1 MYNIEY
7 KLKTY
12 EEVQDKLN
20 KITTSSNKYP
30 VFKCDNLGYSSCGFP
45 IEHYKIGNGPI
56 HITYMGG
63 CHGNEIISVDYV
75 LQLMNNIAKGNM
87 PNFDEKTF
95 TIDFIPIQNPE
106 GYMITTYA
114 INSKTKNMTEEEF
127 ERFSKEYYLAFREDD
142 INVSKVNKF
151 LQLFLTTFNI
161 EDKLLLTNFWI
172 YFQNKDIS
180 IEALFMYFVN
190 HYDINRK
197 ELIEF
202 LQTNFTNTI
211 HKERKHTKI
220 FNDLTFDCIP
230 ELSDKHKLL
239 KKKVMLLYKQNN
251 FPIGTL
257 ANFYANSDGVN
268 LNDNNPY
275 YYEMMKRKIESSKK
289 VLGNMRDNH
298 ITKSVPGPIGMPNY
312 DMNKPFIYSNEN
324 EALFNFLNQQEER
337 KENFAFFNCHGTG
350 GLLYIYPVCI
360 ENDKTT
366 PRDFSFYINNR
377 IATDYTN
384 KTGEVYFE
392 NTSKFDPYKTAG
404 YPEQITGVGDVLRKK
419 YIASFI
425 LELSKMG
432 GNPLSPYGDKNNNY
446 MLTMKSNFEAFNKT
460 LKTIQHLQELYET
473 SYTMHY
479 DDFGHVHY
487 EISNNRR

>member
-7 KLKTY
+7 KLRTY
-12 EEVQDKLN
+12 EEVENKL
-20 KITTSSNKYP
+20 KEITNSANKYK
-30 VFKCDNLGYSSCGFP
+30 VTKCNDLGYSSCGFP

-75 LQLMNNIAKGNM
+75 LQLMNNIAQGNM
-87 PNFDEKTF
+87 KNFDEEKY

-106 GYMITTYA
+106 GYAITTYA

-127 ERFSKEYYLAFREDD
+127 ERFSKEYYFAFREDD

-151 LQLFLTTFNI
+151 LKLFLETFNI
-161 EDKLLLTNFWI
+161 EDKQLLTNFWT
-172 YFQNKDIS
+172 YFQNKDLS

-190 HYDINRK
+190 HYDINHK
-197 ELIEF
+197 ALIEF
-202 LQTNFTNTI
+202 LQANFPNTI
-211 HKERKHTKI
+211 YKERKHTQM

-230 ELSDKHKLL
+230 ELSEKHKLL
-239 KKKVMLLYKQNN
+239 KKKVMLLYKQND

-257 ANFYANSDGVN
+257 ANFYANSDGIN

-275 YYEMMKRKIESSKK
+275 YYEMMKKNLASSK
-289 VLGNMRDNH
+289 VILGNMRDNH
-298 ITKSVPGPIGMPNY
+298 ITKNVPGPIGTANY
-312 DMNKPFIYSNEN
+312 DLNKPFIYTQEN
-324 EALFNFLNQQEER
+324 EALLRFLNEQEKK
-337 KENFAFFNCHGTG
+337 KENYAFFNCHGTG
-350 GLLYIYPVCI
+350 GLLYIYPVYD
-360 ENDKTT
+360 EMDTT
-366 PRDFSFYINNR
+366 KPRDFSFYINNR
-377 IATDYTN
+377 IATDYTQ
-384 KTGEVYFE
+384 KTGDVYFE

-404 YPEQITGVGDVLRKK
+404 YPEKITGIGDVLRKK
-419 YIASFI
+419 YIASFL

-460 LKTIQHLQELYET
+460 LKTILYLQELYEIN
-473 SYTMHY
+473 YTMHY
-479 DDFGHVHY
+479 DESGHVHY
-487 EISNNRR
+487 ETSNNRR